1 MLLGNREQQNEK
13 R

>member
-1 MLLGNREQQNEK
+1 LNREQQNSEL